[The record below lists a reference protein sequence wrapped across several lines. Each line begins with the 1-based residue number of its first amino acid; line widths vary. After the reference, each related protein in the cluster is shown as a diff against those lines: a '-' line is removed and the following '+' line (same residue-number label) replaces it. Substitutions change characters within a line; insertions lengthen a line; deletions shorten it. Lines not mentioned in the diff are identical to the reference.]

1 MNRVSTFI
9 TKTKSK
15 IEKHS
20 KILDPFKNLTKKYSK
35 FYLHAAV
42 ILIAVTVALF
52 NVLAKDETVT
62 VKDSSIL
69 ANLAFKDQ
77 QKYEIVK
84 NTNQK
89 PAKTNYLSIISIASA
104 SPTGG
109 AMNTSKNAVGA
120 TSIATLAKAA
130 KSLPVFNSNTLVKN
144 GSVKTVKTK
153 TESENRNES
162 FKYFVKDGD
171 TISSIAQ
178 NFAVDPATLLVEND
192 LYADDIIKPGMELS
206 VLPIPGI
213 SKQIE
218 SGDTLDQIALNYD
231 ADVEKI
237 MKFNKLAKANSIK
250 EGQILIIPDGKREIK
265 ERPIPSASEQET
277 LIASYNENTDDIY
290 QTPSVYQA
298 PVVRPQGY
306 VGNHFP
312 WGWCT
317 WYVAERRGDVSWMG
331 NAREW
336 LWNAQ
341 AQGRATGRIPAVGA
355 ILVTNESWWGHVA
368 YVEAVN
374 GDSVTISEM
383 NYVGFGI
390 ASTRTISNSNG
401 VILGYIY

>member
-1 MNRVSTFI
+1 M
-9 TKTKSK
+9 
-15 IEKHS
+15 
-20 KILDPFKNLTKKYSK
+20 
-35 FYLHAAV
+35 HAAV
-42 ILIAVTVALF
+42 IIIAIIIAVFNCVA
-52 NVLAKDETVT
+52 KEETVT

-69 ANLAFKDQ
+69 AKLAFPDA

-109 AMNTSKNAVGA
+109 AMNTSKNAVGG
-120 TSIATLAKAA
+120 TSIAALANSAQN
-130 KSLPVFNSNTLVKN
+130 LPVFNNDTLIKN
-144 GSVKTVKTK
+144 STVKTAKAK
-153 TESENRNES
+153 TEDNKAKERKEP

-171 TISSIAQ
+171 TITSIAY
-178 NFAVDPATLLVEND
+178 NFSVDPATILVEND

-206 VLPIPGI
+206 ILPVPGI
-213 SKQIE
+213 SKEVE
-218 SGDTLDQIALNYD
+218 SGDTLEQIAANADADLDQI
-231 ADVEKI
+231 I
-237 MKFNKLAKANSIK
+237 KFNKLAKADSIK

-265 ERPIPSASEQET
+265 ERPIPTVEEQET
-277 LIASYNENTDDIY
+277 LIASYNESNDTYQTPNIY
-290 QTPSVYQA
+290 QT
-298 PVVRPQGY
+298 PVVRPQAY